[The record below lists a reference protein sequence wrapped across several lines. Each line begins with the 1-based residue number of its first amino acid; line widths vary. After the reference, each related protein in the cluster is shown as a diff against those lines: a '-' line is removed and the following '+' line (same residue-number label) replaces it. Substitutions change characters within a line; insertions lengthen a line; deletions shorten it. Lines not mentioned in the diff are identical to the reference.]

1 MHPKHTGTYPVG
13 LLPPSSQ
20 WSNHYELI
28 RNFPVSLL
36 TQWLKEAWCG

>member
-1 MHPKHTGTYPVG
+1 MHPKLTGTYPVG

-28 RNFPVSLL
+28 RTSL
-36 TQWLKEAWCG
+36 